1 MYTLRVLVSERERER
16 ERESLCV
23 VCIIRKE
30 REREA
35 AAEEAATRMYGRDKE
50 RKNGETE
57 KEKFGGRE

>member
-1 MYTLRVLVSERERER
+1 M
-16 ERESLCV
+16 CV

>member
-1 MYTLRVLVSERERER
+1 M
-16 ERESLCV
+16 

-35 AAEEAATRMYGRDKE
+35 AEEEAATRMYGRDKE